1 MSINKMSIFVYNNG
15 NAEVIID
22 GKTLYTNKATA
33 YSFFLFARENM
44 KAVYWNI
51 AYNRDATYIFVK

>member
-1 MSINKMSIFVYNNG
+1 MTINKMSNFDYNNG

-33 YSFFLFARENM
+33 YSFYLFGRNNM
-44 KAVYWNI
+44 KAAYWNI
-51 AYNRDATYIFVK
+51 NNGDATYIFVK